1 MKIFVEGSVFQIPA
15 TGIAKSTL
23 ELYKHIIKLDPNIN
37 VVILHKNELKTVLP
51 PEIRSVQFGSFL
63 PLSIWRKI
71 LLPIYINIKN
81 PDIVHFPWNGRVPPF
96 LNNKKIITTIFDLI
110 PLKVPGFFKNSKD
123 ELNFRKTIQNSIDR
137 SNIIITSSKYSKKDI
152 LSEFNLKE
160 EPSVIY
166 IGPTINCKTEINNKK
181 SEYFLYVGGYDKRKG
196 IEELIET
203 FQELFKGNK
212 VKSKLIIT
220 GDKNYYSPY
229 LKELIDN
236 GVKQG
241 FLEEKGYV
249 SESELC
255 SLYKG
260 ANALVYLSSYEG
272 FGLPPLEAMI
282 MECPVITTRATSIP
296 EVCGDAVYY
305 VDVNNDKEL
314 SEALVALEKDD
325 ELRNRLKSL
334 GKIQST
340 KFSWDLIAK
349 QFLEKIKKL

>member
-1 MKIFVEGSVFQIPA
+1 MKIFIEGSVFQIPA
-15 TGIAKSTL
+15 TGIAKATL
-23 ELYKHIIKLDPNIN
+23 ELYKHVMKLDPDIE
-37 VVILHKNELKTVLP
+37 VVILHKNPLMTDLP
-51 PEIRSVQFGSFL
+51 SGIKSVQFGSFL
-63 PLSIWRKI
+63 PLQLWRKI
-71 LLPIYINIKN
+71 LLPIYINIYKPN
-81 PDIVHFPWNGRVPPF
+81 LIHFPWNGMVPRF
-96 LNNKKIITTIFDLI
+96 LDNKKIITTIYDII
-110 PLKVPGFFKNSKD
+110 PLRVPEFFKNPKD
-123 ELNFRKTIQNSIDR
+123 EMDFRKKIQNSIDR
-137 SNIIITSSKYSKKDI
+137 SSIIITSSNYSKKDI
-152 LSEFNLKE
+152 MSEFKLNE

-166 IGPTINCKTEINNKK
+166 VGPTINCGTEKIKNE
-181 SEYFLYVGGYDKRKG
+181 SGYFLYVGGYDKRKG